1 MLKRWMIAFFLP
13 MALCAAPEWV
23 LVRTVDGAQVEGQ
36 AKFGTLK
43 IAGDQAMNLRLP
55 QILSIHSGAPASEF
69 EAGRITAG
77 LAAIQGTA
85 RPERDAA
92 VEELTNIGLP
102 VLTPLLENLKDTDQ
116 HEPRPLYR
124 LFERLIPSSADGFDR
139 TLSLV
144 RLRNGEMIRAKLPDD
159 ALELQ
164 ASDGKTISLSWSKIR
179 SLAVRQKEVRRT
191 MPVHSLRHCTQ
202 IEYLD
207 TGAVITASSVVN
219 SSARGFVRLSWNTD
233 GWASDPNGLT
243 KPGSSAF
250 KTNLVDGHPFGALV
264 GRVGAH
270 GDVFLL
276 GKKSEKKGLAAG
288 RLMLAINDNDHWQNN
303 LGTYTVSLTATDAYD
318 LGEAQ

>member
-1 MLKRWMIAFFLP
+1 
-13 MALCAAPEWV
+13 MALWAAPEWL
-23 LVRTVDGAQVEGQ
+23 LVRTVDGTQVEGQ
-36 AKFGTLK
+36 AKSGTIK
-43 IAGDQAMNLRLP
+43 ITGDQAMDLRLQ
-55 QILSIHSGAPASEF
+55 QILSIHSGAPASDS
-69 EAGRITAG
+69 EAGRITAD

-102 VLTPLLENLKDTDQ
+102 VMTPLLDAFKDTDQ

-124 LFERLIPSSADGFDR
+124 LFERVIPSSADGFDR

-144 RLRNGEMIRAKLPDD
+144 RLRNGDMVRGKLPED
-159 ALELQ
+159 AIELQ
-164 ASDGKTISLSWSKIR
+164 TSDGKKVSMSWSKIR

-191 MPVHSLRHCTQ
+191 MPVHSLRHSTQ

-207 TGAVITASSVVN
+207 TGVVITASSVLN
-219 SSARGFVRLSWNTD
+219 STARGFVRLSWNTD
-233 GWASDPNGLT
+233 GWATDPNGLT
-243 KPGSSAF
+243 KPGSSAY

-264 GRVGAH
+264 GRVGSH
-270 GDVFLL
+270 GDVFFL
-276 GKKSEKKGLAAG
+276 GKKIEKKGLAPG
-288 RLMLAINDNDHWQNN
+288 RLMLAINDNAHWQNN